1 MKRTALV
8 TGAARGLGLAIA
20 ERMAREGHR
29 VFMLDVMNDELN
41 KAAQPLLDS
50 GFAVVPLQID
60 LASDEEISALP
71 ARIGDDFEDVSILI
85 NNAGIAPV
93 GPDGRRIPAQE
104 LPLEQWERVLRINL
118 TAPFRLMQL
127 CIPSMQRQKWGRI
140 VNVSSRAGRS
150 PGGTS
155 GADYVTTK
163 SGILGLTRAFAMD
176 VGPSGITVNS
186 IAPGRLETDMGMS
199 SNQDVLNEV
208 RARTPVGRFGE
219 PSEVAS
225 LVSYLVGEEAGY
237 ITGAVIDINGG
248 ILMI

>member
-1 MKRTALV
+1 MKRTAIV
-8 TGAARGLGLAIA
+8 TGAARGLGFAIA
-20 ERMAREGHR
+20 ERMARDGHQ
-29 VFMLDVMNDELN
+29 VFMLDVIDEVLN
-41 KAAQPLLDS
+41 KASESLLEKGYD
-50 GFAVVPLQID
+50 VTPIRID
-60 LASDEEISALP
+60 LASDEEISGLP
-71 ARIGDDFEDVSILI
+71 ARIGADFDNVSILV

-93 GPDGRRIPAQE
+93 GPDGRRIPGPQ
-104 LPLEQWERVLRINL
+104 LSLEQWERVLKINL

-127 CIPSMQRQKWGRI
+127 CIPSMARQNWGRI
-140 VNVSSRAGRS
+140 VNISSRAGRS

-186 IAPGRLETDMGMS
+186 IAPGRLDTDMGMS

-208 RARTPVGRFGE
+208 RARTPVGRFGS
-219 PSEVAS
+219 PAEVAS
-225 LVSYLVGEEAGY
+225 LVSYLAGEESGY
-237 ITGAVIDINGG
+237 ITGAVVDVNGG